1 MFSGQSQPRLQILPA
16 NENVVVFLDSGYSM
30 ACEIVGLGP
39 QVVDVELRWFNP
51 HGVELVEVSG
61 QDRLLF
67 FDFESFMYKRLS

>member
-1 MFSGQSQPRLQILPA
+1 
-16 NENVVVFLDSGYSM
+16 M
-30 ACEIVGLGP
+30 ACEIEGLGP

-67 FDFESFMYKRLS
+67 FNFDLIVFQRLSWL

>member
-1 MFSGQSQPRLQILPA
+1 M
-16 NENVVVFLDSGYSM
+16 FLDTGYSM
-30 ACEIVGLGP
+30 ACEIEGLGP

-67 FDFESFMYKRLS
+67 FNFDLIVFQRLSWL